1 MLAFS
6 ILVSHIPRMSGAR
19 PFRQKR
25 WPRGTEPRIPVQ
37 QVFIPQSGMA
47 LMSGLS
53 DSPASTQQNTLW
65 KERFPRLFT
74 DHPIPFRRQ
83 NNGDYRD
90 KHPLAPHLGRW
101 ASPGLLPTRHLAEL
115 SILRPGPPR
124 NCEGLKNHGGRRFPF
139 CAGAVKRRP
148 RGHRQPVFLLAKNCQ
163 DRSDSH
169 LGQPPGGL
177 AGQWFETASQNR
189 LADHL
194 VFT

>member
-1 MLAFS
+1 MGTIETSTRSLLTLALG
-6 ILVSHIPRMSGAR
+6 I
-19 PFRQKR
+19 
-25 WPRGTEPRIPVQ
+25 T
-37 QVFIPQSGMA
+37 
-47 LMSGLS
+47 GLAAHT
-53 DSPASTQQNTLW
+53 P
-65 KERFPRLFT
+65 
-74 DHPIPFRRQ
+74 
-83 NNGDYRD
+83 
-90 KHPLAPHLGRW
+90 
-101 ASPGLLPTRHLAEL
+101 HLAEL

-148 RGHRQPVFLLAKNCQ
+148 RGHCQPVFLLAKNCQ

-177 AGQWFETASQNR
+177 AGQWFETASQNG